1 MKSSIISKRLLVA
14 LVLALL
20 ILIVVAAILFFFPAN
35 AHRRDSTS
43 LEDYGRFI
51 REMSPLDC
59 LSFPDESLLS
69 EDNCV
74 FFDKFR
80 FDGSHTPQYLS
91 YALCTF
97 SEEVYQEEVS
107 RLAALAS
114 EYSEEYFDQ
123 PAYVL
128 YLNFVGRSEYAL
140 VDRDSRTIH
149 YICYSS
155 NRFIDRLPAE
165 DRLKAEFAEHS
176 VAFRDLDLYYD
187 RYYR

>member
-1 MKSSIISKRLLVA
+1 MKSSKIAQRLLIA
-14 LVLALL
+14 LALALL
-20 ILIVVAAILFFFPAN
+20 ILVIVAAIFFFFPAN

-59 LSFPDESLLS
+59 LSFPDEGLLS

-74 FFDKFR
+74 FFDRFR

-97 SEEVYQEEVS
+97 SEEVYQGEVS
-107 RLAALAS
+107 RLAELAS
-114 EYSEEYFDQ
+114 EYSETYFDK
-123 PAYVL
+123 PAYIL
-128 YLNFVGRSEYAL
+128 YLNLVGRSEYAL

-155 NRFIDRLPAE
+155 NRFIDLLPAE
-165 DRLKAEFAEHS
+165 DRILPEFAEHF

>member
-1 MKSSIISKRLLVA
+1 MKSSINAKRLLVA
-14 LVLALL
+14 LALLLL

-51 REMSPLDC
+51 EEMSPLDC

-69 EDNCV
+69 EDNCA

-91 YALCTF
+91 YALCSF
-97 SEEVYQEEVS
+97 SEEVYQGEVS
-107 RLAALAS
+107 RLAELAS
-114 EYSEEYFDQ
+114 EYSETCFDK
-123 PAYVL
+123 PAYIL

-140 VDRDSRTIH
+140 VDEDSRTIH

-155 NRFIDRLPAE
+155 NRFLDLLPAE

-176 VAFRDLDLYYD
+176 VAFRDLDFYYD
-187 RYYR
+187 RHYR